1 MWTAEQLR
9 AINEDGNLL
18 VSAAA
23 GAGKTAVM
31 TERIARIIASG
42 TDVSEIL
49 VVTFTNPAA
58 AEMKQR
64 IERRLSELA
73 ESTDDTKLKM
83 HLHDSAINISTA
95 NISTIHSFCGNVLR
109 RNCHIVGLDPA
120 FRTADAAEAALL
132 RLKAL
137 DDVLEE
143 AYSDAEKTSD
153 SDFRLLCDAL
163 IRDDALC
170 TLIEDTYDFI
180 MARPNPFGWL
190 HEAVEAYGS
199 SFETFSEK
207 AAESLIASAKRNIST
222 FYDMANELYHCFVN
236 ENNPEF
242 EVYTKLLQTD
252 IGFYDELMQLKTYS
266 DWHCKI
272 AACAFAKIPSRK
284 GGAPAELK
292 EYREK
297 VKSQFKKISEAFCCS
312 YDVERENAA
321 RIYPCL
327 KSLEAIVRRFAEHY
341 SELKRENALIDFN
354 DMEQLAYT
362 VLKNDEIAAEYKE
375 KFKYIF
381 VDEYQ
386 DTNSIQDAIIA
397 AVSNGHNLFMVG
409 DVKQSIYRFRQ
420 AEPENFLAKYQSY
433 DGTVGKRIDLN
444 ANFRSMTSVLNAANS
459 LFSKIM
465 LGDVGE
471 IDYSDNAEL
480 RMGAETANGSAEICL
495 IDLSDEKGENENE
508 AESENNSA
516 KENDEPE
523 AIEAEARCVA
533 DKIRWVIENVEVF
546 DKEINRV
553 RKPMF
558 SDFAV
563 LMRRTK
569 GVALQFVN
577 AMTEQGITCAAE
589 LGDGYFD
596 AIEVQIFLNLLRIID
611 NRRQDIPLLSVMR
624 SPIGGFN
631 EDEYIHIRTDFG
643 GEEFIDRLT
652 EAAQSFQNGS
662 NNAEYCRKANYFLGN
677 VDRWH
682 EMSRFLS
689 VDELIGTLLDETFY
703 YVYVGALRGGAV
715 RQANLD
721 LLLEK
726 AQAFVANGKSGLH
739 GFVTLMDS
747 LRDNVSMGAA
757 QPSAIDAVRVMSIHK
772 SKGLE
777 FPIVFICGTT
787 SEFSKK
793 SHKADAVFD
802 RELGIGFRMRGKNP
816 LTPLLRRAIMMRE
829 DDRLVSEEMRNLYV
843 AMTRP
848 RERLYIIGSSKK
860 MADLLKKFAA
870 PLSKSRIMNSKC
882 YLDWMLGAYFPLGIN
897 LDNAGSAG
905 VKCAIGADKLLLRC
919 IKKTPNSTD
928 ETRMSKAEYIRW
940 SEEARST
947 DCSAVS
953 RRLEYRYPFE
963 DDTKQKSKRSV
974 TEIIK
979 GEKRSIDYD
988 FSPSVPIFLQPEHVL
1003 TGAERGTATHIFLQ
1017 MFPLGI
1023 RTEAEINNVLK
1034 RLSADGVLSEQQ
1046 AKSVNMFAI
1055 KRFLQSGLYERMSA
1069 AANDANEL
1077 IKRELEFTLLLDVNK
1092 NNVVVQ
1098 GIIDCCFTENNEWI
1112 IVDYKTTSTRDKD
1125 PRDVANSYRMQLQI
1139 YADALQ
1145 KLSGLPVKE
1154 TWVYLLSAGEA
1165 FRVSREQA

>member
-1 MWTAEQLR
+1 MLAETENSMWTAEQLR
-9 AINEDGNLL
+9 AINEEGNLL

-31 TERIARIIASG
+31 TERIARIIAAG

-64 IERRLSELA
+64 IEKRLSALA
-73 ESTDDTKLKM
+73 ESTDDADIKM
-83 HLHDSAINISTA
+83 HLYDSASNISTA

-143 AYSDAEKTSD
+143 EYLKTEDDPD
-153 SDFRLLCDAL
+153 SAFRQLCAAL
-163 IRDDALC
+163 VRDDALC
-170 TLIEDTYDFI
+170 ALIEDTYDFI
-180 MARPNPFGWL
+180 MARPDPFAWL
-190 HEAVEAYGS
+190 RNAVEAYGS
-199 SFETFSEK
+199 AFDSFAEK
-207 AAESLIASAKRNIST
+207 AAAYIIESAKRNLSA
-222 FYDMANELYHCFVN
+222 FCDMANELYHAFSN
-236 ENNPEF
+236 ENNAELDK
-242 EVYTKLLQTD
+242 YIAMLQED
-252 IGFYDELMQLKTYS
+252 IGAYSELMKLNTYAEWS
-266 DWHCKI
+266 AKI
-272 AACAFAKIPSRK
+272 NGFSLQRIPSRK
-284 GGAPAELK
+284 GGAPAEVK
-292 EYREK
+292 AYREK
-297 VKSQFKKISEAFCCS
+297 VRTQLKKIAAVFAYSLEE
-312 YDVERENAA
+312 ERENAA
-321 RIYPCL
+321 RVYPCL
-327 KSLEAIVRRFAEHY
+327 QSLEAVVNRFAEHY
-341 SELKRENALIDFN
+341 SELKRENALIDFT

-362 VLKNDEIAAEYKE
+362 VLQNDEISAEYKE

-420 AEPENFLAKYQSY
+420 AEPENFLAKYRSY
-433 DGTVGKRIDLN
+433 DGSAGTRIDLN

-480 RMGAETANGSAEICL
+480 RTGADTANGSAEICL
-495 IDLSDEKGENENE
+495 IDLSDDENLTDGNENNDDA
-508 AESENNSA
+508 AET
-516 KENDEPE
+516 DEPE

-533 DKIRWVIENVEVF
+533 EKIRFAIENTEVY
-546 DKEINRV
+546 DKEIDKM
-553 RKPMF
+553 RKPRF

-577 AMTEQGITCAAE
+577 AMTEQGIPCAAE

-596 AIEVQIFLNLLRIID
+596 AIEVQVFINLLRIID

-624 SPIGGFN
+624 SSIGGFT

-643 GEEFIDRLT
+643 GDEFIDRLT
-652 EAAQSFQNGS
+652 EAANSFKKDGNT
-662 NNAEYCRKANYFLGN
+662 AEYCRKASYFLGN
-677 VDRWH
+677 IARWH

-726 AQAFVANGKSGLH
+726 AQAFVANGRSGLH

-747 LRDNVSMGAA
+747 IRDNVSMGAA
-757 QPSAIDAVRVMSIHK
+757 QPAAVDAVRVMSIHK

-802 RELGIGFRMRGKNP
+802 RELGIGFRLRGKKP

-848 RERLYIIGSSKK
+848 REHLFIIGSSKK
-860 MADLLKKFAA
+860 MRSLIEKYSEQLT
-870 PLSKSRIMNSKC
+870 KSRIMNAKC

-897 LDNAGSAG
+897 LQNAGADG
-905 VKCAIGADKLLLRC
+905 VRCAIGADSLLLRC
-919 IKKTPNSTD
+919 IKKASD
-928 ETRMSKAEYIRW
+928 AISGAKMSKAEYINW
-940 SEEARST
+940 TESARKT
-947 DCSAVS
+947 DCGAESL
-953 RRLEYRYPFE
+953 RLGYRYPFE
-963 DDTKQKSKRSV
+963 NDTIEKSKRSV

-979 GEKRSIDYD
+979 GEAQLADYD
-988 FSPSVPIFLQPEHVL
+988 FTPAVPAFMQPEHAL
-1003 TGAERGTATHIFLQ
+1003 TGAERGTATHVFLR
-1017 MFPLGI
+1017 MLPLGI
-1023 RTEAEINNVLK
+1023 QTESEARLALEK
-1034 RLSADGVLSEQQ
+1034 LSADGVLSEQQ
-1046 AKSVNMFAI
+1046 AEAVNMYAI
-1055 KRFLQSGLYERMSA
+1055 KRFLKSELYERMTNA
-1069 AANDANEL
+1069 AEASV
-1077 IKRELEFTLLLDVNK
+1077 KRELEFTLLHDVNG
-1092 NNVVVQ
+1092 NNAVVQ
-1098 GIIDCCFTENNEWI
+1098 GIIDCCFVENNEWVI
-1112 IVDYKTTSTRDKD
+1112 IDYKTTGVRDKD
-1125 PRDVANSYRMQLQI
+1125 PQAVANSYRMQLQI
-1139 YADALQ
+1139 YSDALQ
-1145 KLSGLPVKE
+1145 KLSGIPVKE
-1154 TWVYLLSAGEA
+1154 CWVYLLSAGEA
-1165 FRVSREQA
+1165 FRVC